1 MMLEVWTLIQSVTP
15 QAQRLGMSEFLQK
28 IPPEILGFSYA
39 IGVVFVISCIYGI
52 VGIRRVRH
60 ASESVQRSL
69 RLLGPL
75 DDDARLDGRA
85 LSSVDDWRAAANL
98 LPKEFHPLAEEVER
112 ELVASLD
119 KDGRRRFKL
128 RNGEGGLWTLERFAG
143 RFVNLDYLDAVPGTL
158 TAIGLVG
165 TFLAIA
171 LGLAGLKSVNNVI
184 QGVDAL
190 LGSLGGKFVSSI
202 IALTL
207 ALIFQLVDLLVF
219 RRSFRKAHQ
228 GLLDAVADGFPT
240 LSPTQQITDL
250 LETARRQ
257 EQALSNIS
265 SDVVNRFSDV
275 FTSNLL
281 PDLGDLLAKS
291 VQTEMGPV
299 LAQVASGIGALE
311 EGIRR
316 LESGKQESI
325 GAELRTL
332 TANLETSLRQ
342 ALEQM
347 GTQFR
352 EALAGNTDDEFKR
365 AAEAMQGSATVL
377 SGMNSSF
384 AEMQTSM
391 QRIFEEAERRG
402 NRAFEEG
409 EGRARTLNEMVERL
423 VAQLGEN
430 ANSNASQVQQLL
442 VEAVSGMGAKLAE
455 VTGELERRTLEAN
468 EQNQRTSE
476 ALLQKVTG
484 AAERTTSETERLLAA
499 IGERA
504 GDFVAA
510 ADQLRELRTGVQSV
524 LAETGQRVRD
534 MQAAAESFRSVATEA
549 GAMTRTLREA
559 QATQLKAAE
568 ATGGI
573 VQSTGEVVKRQAE
586 VVRMSQETYGEAAR
600 VLEGIDEQ
608 LASAL
613 QTISTRMQD
622 YNRQVEKNFETILK
636 TVNAKMP
643 ELFER
648 LEGLLQQVTEAVEEL
663 NDTLRRRS

>member
-1 MMLEVWTLIQSVTP
+1 MPVTWLLIQAADAP
-15 QAQRLGMSEFLQK
+15 MQRLGLGEFLRK
-28 IPPEILGFSYA
+28 IPPEILGFSYVLA
-39 IGVVFVISCIYGI
+39 GVFVASCVYGF
-52 VGIRRVRH
+52 VGIRRVRN
-60 ASESVQRSL
+60 ASGAVQGSL
-69 RLLGPL
+69 RRLGTL
-75 DDDARLDGRA
+75 DDDARLDGRTLA
-85 LSSVDDWRAAANL
+85 SVDDWRAASQK
-98 LPKEFHPLAEEVER
+98 LPKPYHPLAEEIER

-119 KDGRRRFKL
+119 TNGRRRFRL

-171 LGLAGLKSVNNVI
+171 LGLAGLKSENNVI
-184 QGVDAL
+184 TGVDAL

-202 IALTL
+202 IALSL
-207 ALIFQLVDLLVF
+207 ALAFQLVDLLLF
-219 RRSFRKAHQ
+219 RRAYTKAHQ

-240 LSPTQQITDL
+240 LSPTQQLTDL
-250 LETARRQ
+250 LETSRRQ

-281 PDLGDLLAKS
+281 PNLGDLLAKS

-299 LAQVASGIGALE
+299 LAQVASGIAALD

-325 GAELRTL
+325 GAELRAL
-332 TANLETSLRQ
+332 TGNLESSLRQ

-347 GTQFR
+347 GAQFR

-365 AAEAMQGSATVL
+365 AAEAMQGSAAVL
-377 SGMNSSF
+377 SGMNNSF
-384 AEMQTSM
+384 AEMQSSM

-402 NRAFEEG
+402 SRSFEEG
-409 EGRARTLNEMVERL
+409 EGRTKALNELVERL

-430 ANSNASQVQQLL
+430 ASSNASYVQKLL
-442 VEAVSGMGAKLAE
+442 VEAVSGLGAKLAE
-455 VTGELERRTLEAN
+455 VTGEIERRTMEAN
-468 EQNQRTSE
+468 EQNQRTSKE
-476 ALLQKVTG
+476 LLEKVTG
-484 AAERTTSETERLLAA
+484 AAERTTSETERLLST

-510 ADQLRELRTGVQSV
+510 ADQLRELRVGVQSV
-524 LAETGQRVRD
+524 LAETGERVRD
-534 MQAAAESFRSVATEA
+534 MQAAADSFRSVATEA
-549 GAMTRTLREA
+549 SAMTRTLRDA
-559 QATQLKAAE
+559 QASQLMTAE
-568 ATGGI
+568 ITGGI
-573 VQSTGEVVKRQAE
+573 VKSTGEVVERQAA
-586 VVRMSQETYGEAAR
+586 VVRLSQETYGEAAR
-600 VLEGIDEQ
+600 VLDGIDEQ

-622 YNRQVEKNFETILK
+622 YNRQVEKNFETIIK
-636 TVNAKMP
+636 TVNARMP